1 MRVATT
7 TWSLQSEFEVIN
19 PDTLVSFSDWEER
32 IVTALPDSGIT
43 VKKKGDE
50 VPAFVYKEPGKFL
63 TVDVKKW
70 GLLEGIPS
78 FFLPEAPAFGATVDL
93 NIPAEASRMCMA
105 TRTRSY

>member
-1 MRVATT
+1 MATT

-19 PDTLVSFSDWEER
+19 PDTLVSFSDWEEL

-43 VKKKGDE
+43 VKKRDE

-70 GLLEGIPS
+70 GL
-78 FFLPEAPAFGATVDL
+78 
-93 NIPAEASRMCMA
+93 
-105 TRTRSY
+105 